1 MKRTIFRS
9 LFVAVVLGVFLQ
21 PAGAHADKDDTKA
34 EAKPDEKKDASEES
48 HLKRDAN
55 GNVVVTLNDDTQKRI
70 ALKIEPLAAA
80 QMTPELKA
88 YGSVVDAAPLA
99 ALMTELAA
107 AQASYTA
114 SSNELARLKTLAG
127 SGNASARAL
136 ENAEAAALRDQLTVQ
151 STRDKLLLTW
161 GREIT
166 EQSDVPAFLK
176 ALTSLDTVLVRVDLP
191 AGRRLETPP
200 TSARVMSLSGNSAEA
215 ELLGVAMGVDPQTQG
230 QGYIF
235 QIKTNNARFLPG
247 EAVTGHL
254 KLPGEPLAGVVIP
267 RDAVVRAEGRGWVYV
282 AGDKNDFTRKEIALD
297 HVAENGWFVTN
308 GVAANE
314 PVVVSGAQ
322 ALLSEEQKAAYG
334 PPD

>member
-1 MKRTIFRS
+1 
-9 LFVAVVLGVFLQ
+9 
-21 PAGAHADKDDTKA
+21 
-34 EAKPDEKKDASEES
+34 
-48 HLKRDAN
+48 
-55 GNVVVTLNDDTQKRI
+55 
-70 ALKIEPLAAA
+70 
-80 QMTPELKA
+80 
-88 YGSVVDAAPLA
+88 
-99 ALMTELAA
+99 
-107 AQASYTA
+107 
-114 SSNELARLKTLAG
+114 
-127 SGNASARAL
+127 
-136 ENAEAAALRDQLTVQ
+136 
-151 STRDKLLLTW
+151 
-161 GREIT
+161 
-166 EQSDVPAFLK
+166 
-176 ALTSLDTVLVRVDLP
+176 
-191 AGRRLETPP
+191 
-200 TSARVMSLSGNSAEA
+200 
-215 ELLGVAMGVDPQTQG
+215 MGVDPQTQG